1 MNLKNAKILGY
12 TTLPQASGLCFHCS
26 TGIKH
31 CVIVRDPESGE
42 NVTIGTSCAERVGVD
57 NYALKNRLT
66 SEQAKARKEKIK
78 AIEDMKA
85 EKFKKEMEIGRA
97 KMEARKEKVGHIV
110 EALRLIGDHFHT
122 SLADQLTGGRLSYR
136 QATFVCKAVVGG
148 SGRRNKK
155 NAEQWD
161 RILDLSTS

>member
-1 MNLKNAKILGY
+1 MNLKNAKITGY
-12 TTLPQASGLCFHCS
+12 LTLAQASEMCFHCG

-42 NVTIGTSCAERVGVD
+42 NVKIGTSCAERVGVD

-66 SEQAKARKEKIK
+66 SEQAKARKERIK
-78 AIEDMKA
+78 AREDMEA
-85 EKFKKEMEIGRA
+85 ERFKKEIEIGRA
-97 KMEARKEKVGHIV
+97 KMEAREKKVGHIV
-110 EALRLIGDHFHT
+110 KALRSIGDPFHA
-122 SLADQLTGGRLSYR
+122 SLADQLTNGRLSYR